1 MFINDS
7 MLPTMQTFLLHF
19 VSAYRK
25 HYSANHVLIISL
37 IENWKKNLDS
47 NKIVG
52 SVFMDLSKAFDCM
65 PHDFL
70 TVKMEGY
77 GFSKDFLT
85 FLYLYLKQRKQSVKI
100 NNVRSMFQIL
110 LSGVPKVSILGPLLF
125 NIFINDLFYFIE
137 KAQLLNLTDDNTIE
151 IFSNVVADLITDLH
165 KESID
170 WI

>member
-1 MFINDS
+1 
-7 MLPTMQTFLLHF
+7 
-19 VSAYRK
+19 
-25 HYSANHVLIISL
+25 
-37 IENWKKNLDS
+37 
-47 NKIVG
+47 
-52 SVFMDLSKAFDCM
+52 MDLSKAFDCI

-125 NIFINDLFYFIE
+125 NIFINDLFYFIKK

>member
-1 MFINDS
+1 
-7 MLPTMQTFLLHF
+7 
-19 VSAYRK
+19 
-25 HYSANHVLIISL
+25 
-37 IENWKKNLDS
+37 
-47 NKIVG
+47 
-52 SVFMDLSKAFDCM
+52 MDLSKAFDCI

-70 TVKMEGY
+70 IVKMEGY